1 MFNRPNSST
10 LIVGGIVVVVILL
23 SVGLLYG
30 AKWAG
35 GDGIVSQLE
44 IHAVGGG
51 KYEQNEVIETDDE
64 YLALQLVS
72 KKSGIPVSAAVHLDR
87 YTSVQFTS
95 TDIENPQMRIIEGR
109 VSTDSIAGAPIT
121 ITTGDLTIQTA
132 DVSHIVFYGWLH
144 KLEIAIPEGTGTIT
158 SARGDYQ
165 KTLQNEALYVTVLD
179 RSTVEGP
186 LTFDPAAS
194 VAAEFYK
201 RTKLLEF

>member
-10 LIVGGIVVVVILL
+10 LIVGGIVVVVTLL

-64 YLALQLVS
+64 YLTLQLSS
-72 KKSGIPVSAAVHLDR
+72 KKFGIPEATVFLDR
-87 YTSVQFTS
+87 YTSVQFTN
-95 TDIENPQMRIIEGR
+95 TDYEHLQIRVIEGR
-109 VSTDSIAGAPIT
+109 VSMDSHTVRPIT
-121 ITTGDLTIQTA
+121 VTTGDLTVQTA
-132 DVSHIVFYGWLH
+132 DIAHMVFYGWLH